1 LLQFFFKFIL
11 ARQIIQVTDYQ
22 KINSILSLIKKKK
35 SQKPKNNENTEIKEI
50 HQQVSKLENGDR
62 N

>member
-1 LLQFFFKFIL
+1 MT
-11 ARQIIQVTDYQ
+11 QIVQE
-22 KINSILSLIKKKK
+22 SLSLLILKVLLKKIFKKKK